1 MRSSK
6 ISRISVE
13 NRSLATVNC
22 RRKSQF
28 GNFTRKRFPNA
39 ASSKSRRIAFTEKSD
54 LPPLIF
60 KPHTVTNRSL
70 IIRLLQSGHRKSVVI
85 VVVVSRRKSHPEFL
99 QKLVENRL
107 ECNFLKKL
115 TKILSSNY
123 NYRLFMLKKV
133 MPHIFNN

>member
-1 MRSSK
+1 MRQNTAAMRSSK

-28 GNFTRKRFPNA
+28 GNFTRKRYPNA
-39 ASSKSRRIAFTEKSD
+39 ASSKSRRIAIAEKSD

-70 IIRLLQSGHRKSVVI
+70 IIRLLQSGHRKSVIV
-85 VVVVSRRKSHPEFL
+85 VVVVSRRKSFGMQFP
-99 QKLVENRL
+99 KKINR
-107 ECNFLKKL
+107 N
-115 TKILSSNY
+115 
-123 NYRLFMLKKV
+123 
-133 MPHIFNN
+133 